1 METAK
6 VLADGMNEGMS
17 KTYNGFMSVFKQE
30 IISVK
35 DAVEF
40 MSYISPIIISAFLL
54 LTSLSNADVK
64 ALIWLAFA
72 IWGMLI
78 IKFIKPLFVNYNVK
92 DQGKCK
98 IRNAAEDTPS
108 TSAFFLMF
116 TIAYMFFP
124 MMVNKSY
131 NILILVGLM
140 IFFGIDVVVKIKNS
154 CTGFMGIGMG
164 ALFGVLWGGSMYA
177 MMHNTGGEKYTYFS
191 VGNSNNTYCSKP
203 KSQTFKCNVY
213 KNGQIIST
221 L

>member
-1 METAK
+1 MENAK
-6 VLADGMNEGMS
+6 VLADGMN
-17 KTYNGFMSVFKQE
+17 NGIAKATKGLMSVFGQE
-30 IISVK
+30 IITIK
-35 DAVEF
+35 DGVEF

-78 IKFIKPLFVNYNVK
+78 IKFMKPLFSKYNVP
-92 DQGKCK
+92 DLGTCK
-98 IRNAAEDTPS
+98 IRTSAQDTPS
-108 TSAFFLMF
+108 TSAFLLMF

-140 IFFGIDVVVKIKNS
+140 IFFGIDAVVKIKNS
-154 CTGFMGIGMG
+154 CTGYMGIGLG
-164 ALFGVLWGGSMYA
+164 ALFGALWGGGMYA
-177 MMHNTGGEKYTYFS
+177 MLHHTGGEKYTYFS
-191 VGNSNNTYCSKP
+191 VGSSNNTYCSKP
-203 KSQTFKCNVY
+203 KNQTFKCNVY
-213 KNGQIIST
+213 KNGQIISS

>member
-1 METAK
+1 MENAK
-6 VLADGMNEGMS
+6 VLADGMNEGVS
-17 KTYNGFMSVFKQE
+17 KAYNGLMAVFKEE
-30 IISVK
+30 IISIK

-54 LTSLSNADVK
+54 MTSLSNADVK

-98 IRNAAEDTPS
+98 IRNTAEDTPS
-108 TSAFFLMF
+108 TSAFFIMF

-140 IFFGIDVVVKIKNS
+140 IFFGVDVVVKIKNS
-154 CTGFMGIGMG
+154 CTGFMGIGTG